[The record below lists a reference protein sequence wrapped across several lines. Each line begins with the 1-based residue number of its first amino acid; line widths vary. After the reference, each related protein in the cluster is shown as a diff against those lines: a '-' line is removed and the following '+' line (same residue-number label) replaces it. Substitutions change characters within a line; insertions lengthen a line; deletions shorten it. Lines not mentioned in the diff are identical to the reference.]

1 MYIMDKNEKER
12 AEELMQ
18 KMYEEGRSYKEIGEA
33 LGISAEAAR
42 GRIRSREYYAPN
54 KKGSNEVKESIL
66 DKLEEVKAQIEELTM
81 ECPVPDYNFNDTDYD
96 HDDSDEEELDYIEI
110 DSAMNDFLD
119 NLFNSSKNEET
130 HTDNEKSLIDTLSE
144 GLKNLISE
152 QDDKSYGFYD
162 DDDFC
167 CGYDDDEDDD
177 CELCSDE
184 YYGEDEEED
193 PLLDILSEKLAT
205 MLSDSDN
212 EEEDIDEPQGAWADD
227 EIYEGNKY
235 KIAEAK
241 RLFRDIK
248 NTKDEE
254 VDNLA
259 VELSTILSCII
270 NNLSDTIDEIRDK
283 WNDYTETKIHLDDG
297 FFEDLSDFDTFVKF
311 ANQKL
316 DFLKMDAEVHLNKA
330 NDCWDDED

>member
-1 MYIMDKNEKER
+1 MYDKER
-12 AEELMQ
+12 AEAIMR
-18 KMYEEGRSYKEIGEA
+18 KMYEEGRSYKEIGEE

-42 GRIRSREYYAPN
+42 GRIRSRDYYAPN
-54 KKGSNEVKESIL
+54 MKGNIKVKENIL
-66 DKLEEVKAQIEELTM
+66 DKLEEIKSQIEDLTM
-81 ECPVPDYNFNDTDYD
+81 DCPVPDYDFNDTDYD

-110 DSAMNDFLD
+110 DSAVNEFLD

-130 HTDNEKSLIDTLSE
+130 HTDNEESLIDILSE
-144 GLKNLISE
+144 GLKNLMTE
-152 QDDKSYGFYD
+152 Q
-162 DDDFC
+162 
-167 CGYDDDEDDD
+167 DDD

-184 YYGEDEEED
+184 YYGEDED

-254 VDNLA
+254 EIDNLA
-259 VELSTILSCII
+259 VELSTILSCTI

-316 DFLKMDAEVHLNKA
+316 DFLNMDAEVHLNKV

>member
-1 MYIMDKNEKER
+1 MYDKER
-12 AEELMQ
+12 AEAIMQ
-18 KMYEEGRSYKEIGEA
+18 KMYEEGRSYKEIGEE

-42 GRIRSREYYAPN
+42 GRIRSRDYYAPN
-54 KKGSNEVKESIL
+54 MKGNIKVKENIL
-66 DKLEEVKAQIEELTM
+66 DKLEEIKSQIEDLTM
-81 ECPVPDYNFNDTDYD
+81 DCPVPDYDFNDTDYD

-110 DSAMNDFLD
+110 DSAVNEFLD

-130 HTDNEKSLIDTLSE
+130 HTDNEESLIDILSE
-144 GLKNLISE
+144 GLKNLMTE
-152 QDDKSYGFYD
+152 QDDDKSYGYYV
-162 DDDFC
+162 DDDFGY
-167 CGYDDDEDDD
+167 GYDDEEDDD
-177 CELCSDE
+177 CELCSDD
-184 YYGEDEEED
+184 YYGEDKEED
-193 PLLDILSEKLAT
+193 SLLDTLSEKLAT

-212 EEEDIDEPQGAWADD
+212 EEENIDEPQGAWADD

-254 VDNLA
+254 EVDNLA
-259 VELSTILSCII
+259 VELSTILSCTI
-270 NNLSDTIDEIRDK
+270 NNLSDTIDEIKDK

-330 NDCWDDED
+330 NDCLGDED